1 MAKEWPD
8 AARSRVASTPENTV
22 SSARAIGGDSGGEV
36 ATVVDQAISSHP
48 VHEFVDWRAG
58 GKMERG
64 GDGSRGRGEGKTL
77 TGRV

>member
-1 MAKEWPD
+1 MAEEWPD

-36 ATVVDQAISSHP
+36 AMVVDQAISSLT

-58 GKMERG
+58 GE
-64 GDGSRGRGEGKTL
+64 DGTRR
-77 TGRV
+77 RW